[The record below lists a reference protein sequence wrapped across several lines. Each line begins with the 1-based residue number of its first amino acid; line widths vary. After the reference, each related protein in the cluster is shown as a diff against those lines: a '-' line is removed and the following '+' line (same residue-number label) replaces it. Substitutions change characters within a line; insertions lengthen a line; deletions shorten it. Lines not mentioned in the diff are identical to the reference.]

1 VEPLPWL
8 GHGSVLLNP
17 KPKPWRT
24 LIVLPWS
31 RCLPSLTFAASV
43 TRARVSTFGTGMRK
57 FLVED
62 KQFNVDRIENL
73 IKRLQKTQG
82 TNTQARLDSFFVKK
96 DPPNGVKRPAP
107 ALKGKDAKKA
117 KGGKP
122 AGKGK

>member
-1 VEPLPWL
+1 
-8 GHGSVLLNP
+8 
-17 KPKPWRT
+17 
-24 LIVLPWS
+24 
-31 RCLPSLTFAASV
+31 
-43 TRARVSTFGTGMRK
+43 MRK

-62 KQFNVDRIENL
+62 KQFSADRIENL

-122 AGKGK
+122 SGGKGK